1 MDEETSDATIQ
12 SESPGPRAPA
22 DGGPILNRA
31 RACCIPDCRAADVAV
46 VAFWLVCLACFLA
59 GLWERTMLP
68 MRSKSRADPI
78 YYTGIV
84 MIAVG
89 TLVLLTYFVVRLE
102 RVRSAART
110 PFSPSDMHEWVA
122 LIPGV
127 VTVKARREAPVVRR
141 VSNFLLELGA
151 FVLFVTPCVDIAL
164 ASNLA
169 LANSAYIP
177 YAVPTTFV
185 VVVSCVTALLLLV
198 RVFTRGSRAISTTG
212 ATYLDLHL
220 FCVYIAGVALV
231 IAIVLGL
238 TLGPNKARKVSRR
251 YDDEG
256 AGDDERV
263 FREGAYVRCG
273 LLALILAVFGLGVRL
288 RRVAGAPTTRRLAS
302 RSIELTSHAS

>member
-1 MDEETSDATIQ
+1 M
-12 SESPGPRAPA
+12 
-22 DGGPILNRA
+22 
-31 RACCIPDCRAADVAV
+31 
-46 VAFWLVCLACFLA
+46 
-59 GLWERTMLP
+59 
-68 MRSKSRADPI
+68 
-78 YYTGIV
+78 
-84 MIAVG
+84 
-89 TLVLLTYFVVRLE
+89 
-102 RVRSAART
+102 
-110 PFSPSDMHEWVA
+110 
-122 LIPGV
+122 
-127 VTVKARREAPVVRR
+127 
-141 VSNFLLELGA
+141 
-151 FVLFVTPCVDIAL
+151 DIAL

-185 VVVSCVTALLLLV
+185 VVVSCVAALWLLV
-198 RVFTRGSRAISTTG
+198 RVFACVETKLHASMRRLLDGVALPVHLTHWWISTQVFTRGSRAISTTG

>member
-1 MDEETSDATIQ
+1 M
-12 SESPGPRAPA
+12 
-22 DGGPILNRA
+22 
-31 RACCIPDCRAADVAV
+31 AV
-46 VAFWLVCLACFLA
+46 FLA
-59 GLWERTMLP
+59 GLWERTVLP

-89 TLVLLTYFVVRLE
+89 TLVLLCYFVVRLE

-185 VVVSCVTALLLLV
+185 VVVSCVTALWLLV

>member
-1 MDEETSDATIQ
+1 MWEVSFAHKSGKPDVFPSLYARCVGADRTAQ
-12 SESPGPRAPA
+12 RPQALRRRPGPGFKAQDSSYISR
-22 DGGPILNRA
+22 D
-31 RACCIPDCRAADVAV
+31 
-46 VAFWLVCLACFLA
+46 FL
-59 GLWERTMLP
+59 
-68 MRSKSRADPI
+68 
-78 YYTGIV
+78 
-84 MIAVG
+84 
-89 TLVLLTYFVVRLE
+89 
-102 RVRSAART
+102 
-110 PFSPSDMHEWVA
+110 
-122 LIPGV
+122 
-127 VTVKARREAPVVRR
+127 
-141 VSNFLLELGA
+141 
-151 FVLFVTPCVDIAL
+151 VTPCVDIAL

-220 FCVYIAGVALV
+220 LCVYIAGVALV

-238 TLGPNKARKVSRR
+238 TLGPDKARKISRR

>member
-1 MDEETSDATIQ
+1 MKSDDCKLADHEEGRGGSLCPRSLAQLTDIPFFFSMDEETSDATIQ

-22 DGGPILNRA
+22 
-31 RACCIPDCRAADVAV
+31 
-46 VAFWLVCLACFLA
+46 
-59 GLWERTMLP
+59 
-68 MRSKSRADPI
+68 
-78 YYTGIV
+78 
-84 MIAVG
+84 
-89 TLVLLTYFVVRLE
+89 
-102 RVRSAART
+102 
-110 PFSPSDMHEWVA
+110 
-122 LIPGV
+122 
-127 VTVKARREAPVVRR
+127 
-141 VSNFLLELGA
+141 
-151 FVLFVTPCVDIAL
+151 
-164 ASNLA
+164 
-169 LANSAYIP
+169 
-177 YAVPTTFV
+177 
-185 VVVSCVTALLLLV
+185 V

-238 TLGPNKARKVSRR
+238 TLGPDKARKVSRR

>member
-22 DGGPILNRA
+22 DRGPILNSA
-31 RACCIPDCRAADVAV
+31 RACCLPDCRAADVAV
-46 VAFWLVCLACFLA
+46 VAFWLVCLAVFLA
-59 GLWERTMLP
+59 GLWERTVLP

-89 TLVLLTYFVVRLE
+89 TLVLLCYFVVRLE

-185 VVVSCVTALLLLV
+185 VVVSC
-198 RVFTRGSRAISTTG
+198 RVEIKILRRFHRRDACSMTWRCRFLTTRPSQDGR
-212 ATYLDLHL
+212 
-220 FCVYIAGVALV
+220 V
-231 IAIVLGL
+231 IAE
-238 TLGPNKARKVSRR
+238 K
-251 YDDEG
+251 
-256 AGDDERV
+256 
-263 FREGAYVRCG
+263 
-273 LLALILAVFGLGVRL
+273 
-288 RRVAGAPTTRRLAS
+288 
-302 RSIELTSHAS
+302 

>member
-1 MDEETSDATIQ
+1 M
-12 SESPGPRAPA
+12 
-22 DGGPILNRA
+22 
-31 RACCIPDCRAADVAV
+31 
-46 VAFWLVCLACFLA
+46 
-59 GLWERTMLP
+59 
-68 MRSKSRADPI
+68 
-78 YYTGIV
+78 
-84 MIAVG
+84 
-89 TLVLLTYFVVRLE
+89 
-102 RVRSAART
+102 
-110 PFSPSDMHEWVA
+110 
-122 LIPGV
+122 
-127 VTVKARREAPVVRR
+127 
-141 VSNFLLELGA
+141 
-151 FVLFVTPCVDIAL
+151 
-164 ASNLA
+164 
-169 LANSAYIP
+169 
-177 YAVPTTFV
+177 
-185 VVVSCVTALLLLV
+185 LV